1 MPHKSVDV
9 GVIEVDRTRYPRHPA
24 VVRELPNAVAIPEIR
39 EAPIGQPNARIPCRN
54 PFVAGIEHG
63 ADKIALPPTLTCI
76 HARFVASRL
85 DLGAKRLSDG
95 KKIRSERARIL
106 HIKVDRKLHHRRA
119 ETRLRKQSEHMVGFA
134 LSHGDI
140 LRIGVKVH
148 AEGDIVIHAAPDVG
162 YPLFVILIGVVI
174 AVPTANNNEIDPGCL
189 DLRPVDIPLMLA
201 YIDAF
206 RSIGSGVIAVR
217 ELVEAVEH
225 SVAVRS
231 GDNAARLGATIGGR
245 TVLARHKL
253 PVNEPPAVRHLRL
266 FFDAFA
272 LLCNRITTSLQPF
285 PQRYFCRLVRDLL
298 RL

>member
-1 MPHKSVDV
+1 
-9 GVIEVDRTRYPRHPA
+9 
-24 VVRELPNAVAIPEIR
+24 
-39 EAPIGQPNARIPCRN
+39 
-54 PFVAGIEHG
+54 
-63 ADKIALPPTLTCI
+63 
-76 HARFVASRL
+76 
-85 DLGAKRLSDG
+85 
-95 KKIRSERARIL
+95 
-106 HIKVDRKLHHRRA
+106 
-119 ETRLRKQSEHMVGFA
+119 MVGFA